1 MELLSNLIQHKRR
14 SLWSQ
19 V

>member
-1 MELLSNLIQHKRR
+1 MTFLLCDADFRR

-19 V
+19 R